1 MIVVTNLEYYEA
13 EGTIHEIQHMHQRD
27 HVHVKYNNNEYDSL
41 SAPEVQRDIIESF
54 HLVTAKGEHI
64 LLALDKE
71 ISELLGVSCTALRNT
86 QHQLSLS
93 QEEVRS
99 LSLKYAISQTK
110 KQKLQQELDAIKS
123 ANMWTRIKWVLGGVK

>member
-41 SAPEVQRDIIESF
+41 SAPEVQKDIVESF
-54 HLVTAKGEHI
+54 PLVTAKGEHI
-64 LLALDKE
+64 LLGLDKE
-71 ISELLGVSCTALRNT
+71 TSELLGVSCKVVRDT

-99 LSLKYAISQTK
+99 LSLKYAMSQTE
-110 KQKLQQELDAIKS
+110 KQKLQQELDTLKS